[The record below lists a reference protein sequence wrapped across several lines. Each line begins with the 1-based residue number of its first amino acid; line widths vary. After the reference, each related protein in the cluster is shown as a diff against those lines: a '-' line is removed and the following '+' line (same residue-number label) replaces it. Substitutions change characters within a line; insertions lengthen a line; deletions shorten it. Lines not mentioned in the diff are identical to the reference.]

1 MFICSSSISSG
12 KDVKKFIN
20 EALPGLNFPGKFGE
34 NTPGANSGKRTQNR
48 YPDKNS

>member
-1 MFICSSSISSG
+1 MFMCTSSISSG

-20 EALPGLNFPGKFGE
+20 KAFPGLNFPGKFGE
-34 NTPGANSGKRTQNR
+34 NTPGANSGKRTQSL